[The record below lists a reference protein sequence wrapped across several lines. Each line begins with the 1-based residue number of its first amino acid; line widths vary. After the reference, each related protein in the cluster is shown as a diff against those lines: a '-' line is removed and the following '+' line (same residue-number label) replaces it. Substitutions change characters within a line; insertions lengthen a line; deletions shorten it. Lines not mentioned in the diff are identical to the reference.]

1 MHLQFWLDYPKGKE
15 HLKDMDIEGRINSGI
30 KSDLKF
36 IEYGA
41 FGLI

>member
-36 IEYGA
+36 IEYEA